1 MFRSL
6 LGQRSVTC
14 LLPEAWAI
22 DPSSQNNS
30 QQRFVSAMA
39 VVQDT
44 DTRARAVSAKVAA
57 ARRGTRVLY
66 RSKKKMK
73 SDTVYGDA
81 AHLRRHLT
89 ARATSKNEG
98 TLILRTLCI
107 LGHVAI
113 AALQIYSIMLRFF
126 SPSLAVDLQRLAR
139 VAATRERGHSPA
151 PAFTG
156 VWCLCSHGDWTRV
169 PCSLRPDLT

>member
-1 MFRSL
+1 VQDLGAEAMFRSL

-44 DTRARAVSAKVAA
+44 SSTVP
-57 ARRGTRVLY
+57 
-66 RSKKKMK
+66 
-73 SDTVYGDA
+73 VYGDT

-89 ARATSKNEG
+89 ARATSKKEG
-98 TLILRTLCI
+98 TLILRILCI
-107 LGHVAI
+107 LGPVAI
-113 AALQIYSIMLRFF
+113 CALDLLRHAPLF
-126 SPSLAVDLQRLAR
+126 SPPLTTESPTTHYCTVQHHVPIDPYA
-139 VAATRERGHSPA
+139 ERMPRADSIANTPLFFPLFG
-151 PAFTG
+151 
-156 VWCLCSHGDWTRV
+156 C
-169 PCSLRPDLT
+169 